1 MLGGGACRKDGATRE
16 QQDPRTAAILAAAF
30 EVHNTLGPGFEEVFY
45 QRALQKELAARD
57 LDAAREVEIDV
68 YYKGERLGQKRVDFL
83 VAEVML
89 EIKAKSQ
96 LDPQDFVQTL
106 SYLRAS
112 GCRIGLLLNFGA
124 RRLEYRRLL
133 SAGATG
139 TSRYAASRE

>member
-1 MLGGGACRKDGATRE
+1 MVDTSRE
-16 QQDPRTAAILAAAF
+16 QDPRTAAILAAAF
-30 EVHNTLGPGFEEVFY
+30 EVHTTLGPGFEEVFY

-68 YYKGERLGQKRVDFL
+68 YYKGERLGTKRVDFL
-83 VAEVML
+83 VGEVML

-112 GCRIGLLLNFGA
+112 GCRIGLLLNFGT
-124 RRLEYRRLL
+124 RRLEYRRLVC
-133 SAGATG
+133 SRDAGGRA
-139 TSRYAASRE
+139 YAAPRE